1 MNLFESIL
9 NEACNEEIKERVTMN
24 TNAVFIGDICYA
36 LKDEIYK
43 NVWGD
48 QLDYKDGVIASGDEV
63 YAVVGGTAY
72 GDGEYTGSNGT
83 KYGVDAGVIG
93 VVNLNYK
100 EDDETLESL
109 RELGTVVEITSGK
122 AIIYFQDNYGD
133 FDITVYDGEGN
144 QACHV
149 SIPTGYEEDLTCQ
162 SCGSEISEWE
172 NNRYGG
178 YCESCYRD
186 SMYGS
191 DEEEEE
197 DFDEDDE

>member
-9 NEACNEEIKERVTMN
+9 NEACNEEIEERVTMN

-36 LKDEIYK
+36 LKDKIYK
-43 NVWGD
+43 EVWGD
-48 QLDYKDGVIASGDEV
+48 QLGYKDGVIASGDEV

-100 EDDETLESL
+100 EDDETLENL

-122 AIIYFQDNYGD
+122 AIIYFKDNYGD

-149 SIPTGYEEDLTCQ
+149 SIPTG
-162 SCGSEISEWE
+162 
-172 NNRYGG
+172 
-178 YCESCYRD
+178 
-186 SMYGS
+186 
-191 DEEEEE
+191 EEEEE
-197 DFDEDDE
+197 DCCPYCGAGSDWYDGYSCSKCGYGEEEEEEEEFDEDDE